1 MSDSEDEF
9 KNFEKNWTTEELS
22 KQIDDMKFHPLF
34 IKEGDPIKH
43 SPELEALQNLIYDED
58 DQTLAKTFYE
68 QGTAI
73 LKDKVMSN
81 KESKTVKEINYFLHK
96 ALEKYDEA
104 LNINIDDKE
113 LLVKILSNRA
123 YINTEISHLK
133 RKLRIGCRRLRFDNK
148 NKP

>member
-22 KQIDDMKFHPLF
+22 KQIDGLKSHPLF
-34 IKEGDPIKH
+34 IKEGDQLVQ
-43 SPELEALQNLIYDED
+43 SEELEALQHILYDED
-58 DQTLAKTFYE
+58 PQVLAKTFYE
-68 QGTAI
+68 QGTTI
-73 LKDKVMSN
+73 LKEKVLAN

-104 LNINIDDKE
+104 LNIDIEDKE

-123 YINTEISHLK
+123 YINTEISRVI
-133 RKLRIGCRRLRFDNK
+133 RKLWPCY
-148 NKP
+148 

>member
-22 KQIDDMKFHPLF
+22 TQIDSLKSHPLF
-34 IKEGDPIKH
+34 IKDGDQMVH
-43 SPELEALQNLIYDED
+43 SEELEALQHILYDED
-58 DQTLAKTFYE
+58 PQVLAKTFYE
-68 QGTAI
+68 QGTTM
-73 LKDKVMSN
+73 LKEKVLTN

-104 LNINIDDKE
+104 LNIEIEDKE

-123 YINTEISHLK
+123 YINTEISK
-133 RKLRIGCRRLRFDNK
+133 VIRKLWPRHQGLRFDHQDQ
-148 NKP
+148 P